1 MKFFRFSIYI
11 WLSLTVLSP
20 HTIQGSEYEFSEN
33 IVEALQRADLLWR
46 QNKIEESLLHEMLY

>member
-20 HTIQGSEYEFSEN
+20 NTIQGSEYEFSEN
-33 IVEALQRADLLWR
+33 IVEALQRAGSTLEAK
-46 QNKIEESLLHEMLY
+46 QNRRILVGV